1 MEDAAADAGSAA
13 LDTAM
18 WCGVAPIALGMGT
31 QADRAAASVG
41 RELVC
46 EPISG
51 GVYGLREPAAGLI
64 RYVGSTNSFARRGS
78 EHLRSSTMN
87 KLEMII
93 LYPTGDSVEARL
105 REQQFILEFGGVKGG
120 QLLNKINAVSPRNPF
135 ARALQEVY

>member
-1 MEDAAADAGSAA
+1 
-13 LDTAM
+13 
-18 WCGVAPIALGMGT
+18 
-31 QADRAAASVG
+31 
-41 RELVC
+41 
-46 EPISG
+46 
-51 GVYGLREPAAGLI
+51 
-64 RYVGSTNSFARRGS
+64 
-78 EHLRSSTMN
+78 MN